1 MNLLVK
7 KEMFFKLGQIVI
19 SFILMKF
26 KKTKSQIIL

>member
-26 KKTKSQIIL
+26 KETNTQIIL